1 MKLQQYLEIAESAA
15 TAAGARL
22 RNIDRKLVLDR
33 SGRDVKHL
41 ADITSEK
48 LIVETLSS
56 ASKFSILSEEGGE
69 FGPQTPENYIWVV
82 DPLDGTVNFSQ
93 DIKFACISI
102 ALWREDNPVLGVVY
116 DFNHEE
122 LFSGIVGRGAWCN
135 NLKIDASSV
144 KNPAKA
150 VLATGFPVARDFSSD
165 ALKKFMQ
172 QIKAFKKIRLL
183 GSAALSLAY
192 VACGR
197 CDAYTEEDIM
207 FWDAA
212 AGIALVKS
220 AGGFVKHHDSSR
232 KKWAKTVLAG
242 ETFR

>member
-1 MKLQQYLEIAESAA
+1 MGFQQYLEIAESAA
-15 TAAGARL
+15 KAAGARL
-22 RNIDRKLVLDR
+22 RNIDREHVLNTN
-33 SGRDVKHL
+33 GRDVKHL
-41 ADITSEK
+41 ADITSEQ
-48 LIVETLSS
+48 LIVEILSNS
-56 ASKFSILSEEGGE
+56 SKFSILSEEGGQY
-69 FGPQTPENYIWVV
+69 GSQTPGDYIWVV

-102 ALWREDNPVLGVVY
+102 ALWRGDDPVLGVVY

-135 NLKIDASSV
+135 NLRIDASSV
-144 KNPAKA
+144 RNPAQA
-150 VLATGFPVARDFSSD
+150 ILATGFPVARDFSYG

-220 AGGFVKHHDSSR
+220 AGGFVRHHESPR
-232 KKWAKTVLAG
+232 KNWAKTVLAG